1 MGQHR
6 KNPTSPA
13 ARSSAIGS
21 WFGRN
26 KIVLRFGLT
35 FGLVTAIYYVLALT
49 PWVDGDLFPAYLR
62 ANAWVSNALLNWL
75 GQSCQADGTTI
86 RSPQF
91 AITIKRG
98 CDALEP
104 SWLFCAAVLAFPA
117 PWRRRL
123 PGMAVGVAAILTLN
137 LVRIVSLYFIGI
149 HFPGFFETMHLEI
162 WPVVFII
169 VALLLWFV
177 WISWSRRSDFNLPN
191 AKA

>member
-1 MGQHR
+1 MNQHR
-6 KNPTSPA
+6 KTAKAHATISAPA
-13 ARSSAIGS
+13 GS
-21 WFGRN
+21 WFARN
-26 KIVLRFGLT
+26 KIVLRFGLI

-62 ANAWVSNALLNWL
+62 TNACVSNALLNWL

-123 PGMAVGVAAILTLN
+123 PGMAVGVTAILTLN

-149 HFPGFFETMHLEI
+149 HLPGFFETMHLEI
-162 WPVVFII
+162 WPVLFII
-169 VALLLWFV
+169 VALLLWIAWV
-177 WISWSRRSDFNLPN
+177 SWSRRNVFNLPN

>member
-6 KNPTSPA
+6 KNTTSPA
-13 ARSSAIGS
+13 ARSSATGS

-26 KIVLRFGLT
+26 KVVLRFGLT
-35 FGLVTAIYYVLALT
+35 FGLVTAIYYVFALT

-62 ANAWVSNALLNWL
+62 ANAWVSNTLLNWL

-117 PWRRRL
+117 TWSSRL
-123 PGMAVGVAAILTLN
+123 LGMIVGVTAILTLN

-149 HFPGFFETMHLEI
+149 HIPGLFETMHLEV
-162 WPVVFII
+162 WPVLFIL
-169 VALLLWFV
+169 VALLLWIAWV
-177 WISWSRRSDFNLPN
+177 SRNRQTSFNPSN